1 MFEKLCL
8 ADATIW
14 FTEKC
19 QQYVQ
24 FVLHSSS

>member
-14 FTEKC
+14 FTEKR

-24 FVLHSSS
+24 CFVA